1 MGTPRDPSPKPQGGA
16 EPPRSDPH
24 PSGRILAVR
33 ARGSPPLGPFFATS
47 DPILAVFSTKMC
59 FEIGSFRDKNVFRST
74 IHPGPTKIVDF
85 GGLNAMQRHV
95 TPFSVDFGRGY
106 GEGLA
111 PPTPGA
117 PGVPPPLGPGTCC
130 GSRGVGPYSTRVA
143 AWSPRGARGPP
154 PPGAHQWFPP
164 PTRNWRF
171 EPGGLTL
178 SFAHECPTWVCVAS
192 TALAA
197 GRTART

>member
-1 MGTPRDPSPKPQGGA
+1 MYREVAPGGGTSGTRRDPSPKPQGGA

-47 DPILAVFSTKMC
+47 DPILAVYSTKMC

-143 AWSPRGARGPP
+143 AWSPRGARGR
-154 PPGAHQWFPP
+154 AYA
-164 PTRNWRF
+164 
-171 EPGGLTL
+171 LTL
-178 SFAHECPTWVCVAS
+178 THCSN
-192 TALAA
+192 TALEHHSQMLLE
-197 GRTART
+197 RPNTTLRCC

>member
-1 MGTPRDPSPKPQGGA
+1 MAEEPLCTQRSNPGGGTSGTPGDPSPKPQGGA

-106 GEGLA
+106 GESLA

-143 AWSPRGARGPP
+143 VWSPRGARGPP
-154 PPGAHQWFPP
+154 PLGLLLCVHDFPRP
-164 PTRNWRF
+164 RNTQKSRMALR
-171 EPGGLTL
+171 GL
-178 SFAHECPTWVCVAS
+178 FGP
-192 TALAA
+192 
-197 GRTART
+197 

>member
-1 MGTPRDPSPKPQGGA
+1 MSVPVGRRRLTAVRRRHVRREVAPGGGTSGTPRDPSPKPQGGA

-47 DPILAVFSTKMC
+47 DPILAVFATKMC
-59 FEIGSFRDKNVFRST
+59 FRNWLFSRRECVSKHNPPR
-74 IHPGPTKIVDF
+74 GPTKIVDF

-130 GSRGVGPYSTRVA
+130 GSRGVGP
-143 AWSPRGARGPP
+143 
-154 PPGAHQWFPP
+154 
-164 PTRNWRF
+164 
-171 EPGGLTL
+171 
-178 SFAHECPTWVCVAS
+178 
-192 TALAA
+192 
-197 GRTART
+197 